1 MPDGVVMPQLPA
13 VHVVL
18 TTLQLGQLV
27 EVLPA
32 AQAVVAELL
41 EELAV
46 LLATLLVAAELEA
59 LELEIELAAV
69 LLADEA
75 LLELATE
82 LLAAA
87 EDLLLLELATELEAL
102 LLAVDEA
109 ALDEVLAVREMEHS
123 FFPPDTREPNVA
135 SAQAKLPLSVA

>member
-1 MPDGVVMPQLPA
+1 MPQLPA

>member
-1 MPDGVVMPQLPA
+1 MPQLPA

-87 EDLLLLELATELEAL
+87 EDLLLLELATELATELEAL

-109 ALDEVLAVREMEHS
+109 ALDAVLAVREMEHS